1 MRALR
6 AQGAVLSGEWTMP
19 TYEYACKTCGNEW
32 EEIQKISEP
41 KLDTCPKCNAG
52 TAQRLV
58 SQGNFILKGGGW
70 YTTGGYGTTGTKS
83 EPGSSSASSTASSSS
98 SDASTKSST
107 STPAPAST
115 TPAAAPAAAPSSTS
129 SSGDSKSST

>member
-1 MRALR
+1 MPALR
-6 AQGAVLSGEWTMP
+6 ARGAVLSGEWTMP

-32 EEIQKISEP
+32 EEIQKISDP

-58 SQGNFILKGGGW
+58 SQGNFILKGSGW

-83 EPGSSSASSTASSSS
+83 DSGSTGSASSSASSS
-98 SDASTKSST
+98 SDSSAKGST

-115 TPAAAPAAAPSSTS
+115 TPAAAPAAASSSPS

>member
-6 AQGAVLSGEWTMP
+6 ARGAVLSGEWTMP

-32 EEIQKISEP
+32 EEIQKISDP

-83 EPGSSSASSTASSSS
+83 ESSSTSSSSSASSDASAKSSSS
-98 SDASTKSST
+98 TT
-107 STPAPAST
+107 APAST
-115 TPAAAPAAAPSSTS
+115 APAAAPAAAASSTS

>member
-6 AQGAVLSGEWTMP
+6 ARGAVLSGEWTMP

-32 EEIQKISEP
+32 EEIQKISDP

-58 SQGNFILKGGGW
+58 SQGNFILKGSGW

-83 EPGSSSASSTASSSS
+83 ESSSTSSSASGDAASKGS
-98 SDASTKSST
+98 SST
-107 STPAPAST
+107 STTAPAST
-115 TPAAAPAAAPSSTS
+115 TPAAAPAAAAPSTS
-129 SSGDSKSST
+129 SSGESKSST